1 MGSRLSSH
9 PGWLGGCVLLGQWDV
24 GGYSPFLWEAGM
36 DIQRHPLGLCSKGE
50 HTEMLLLR
58 FVQPLSTSHST
69 NYVFINQS
77 QLARLSL
84 LLPLHIPLHH

>member
-1 MGSRLSSH
+1 
-9 PGWLGGCVLLGQWDV
+9 
-24 GGYSPFLWEAGM
+24 M

-58 FVQPLSTSHST
+58 FIQPLSTSHST